1 MAFGCGKLQTEKP
14 TKMKAKRRK
23 PRDELGEMPLSCDH
37 FCCVT
42 LGFRMVALP
51 FCYAHNNNFSSG
63 LLAFQSLHRLDYRR
77 IKRK

>member
-1 MAFGCGKLQTEKP
+1 
-14 TKMKAKRRK
+14 
-23 PRDELGEMPLSCDH
+23 MPLSYDH

-42 LGFRMVALP
+42 LGFRMVARP